1 MFKKLILFLKALN
14 SNRHPGEIAHAV
26 CLGMILGFLPKNN
39 ALWYILTVFFIFMR
53 INRGSFIL
61 FTFLFSLLAPLL
73 DPIFDNVGY
82 WILTLD
88 KLEPVFSKLLDVP
101 FVGFTKFNNSIVCGS
116 LVLSLLAY
124 TPLYWLTRLI
134 LKYWRASLAPVIRKS
149 KLVTFLSKIPLIQ
162 KIGEMV

>member
-1 MFKKLILFLKALN
+1 
-14 SNRHPGEIAHAV
+14 
-26 CLGMILGFLPKNN
+26 
-39 ALWYILTVFFIFMR
+39 
-53 INRGSFIL
+53 FIL